1 MLWLFGRNFVNWRLL
16 LWFNFLLRSQ
26 SLTVSW
32 LGDILLL
39 LNNAKVLVAVQA
51 FSAKIIR
58 ALALKLAETVIQISI
73 FKFKQV
79 YYVLFFASQI

>member
-1 MLWLFGRNFVNWRLL
+1 MWLFGRNLVNWRLL

>member
-1 MLWLFGRNFVNWRLL
+1 MLWLFGRNLVNWRLL
-16 LWFNFLLRSQ
+16 LWFNFLRSQ

-39 LNNAKVLVAVQA
+39 LNHAKVLVAVQT

-79 YYVLFFASQI
+79 YYVVFFASQI